1 MQDNMSFFI
10 LVDNQQQGPYTLAEL
25 RSRNITSA
33 TLVWAEGMA
42 QWTPAW
48 QVEALQ
54 TLFAAGTAH
63 AAGAPVPPPAQQA
76 QQATQGGAQPHAN
89 QTFANQTFAEQ
100 AFAAHSGTAQA
111 GTAQMQQPMQQQPS
125 QQPPRHH
132 LLRGGCMTV
141 IVAVVLLA
149 VALVATCPT
158 PQDHREAVTRTLNQV
173 VEHATD
179 QGSGD
184 AWGMIGSM
192 ITKRLVGV
200 VVDQMLDVQSY
211 GLWSVGTIHYKDTDK
226 KVSFGIL
233 GHVYTF
239 DADDIERAL
248 KQGGDQGGDTF
259 HSPLYNPGSGDSDG
273 DGGDD
278 SDSQDNAPSYD
289 TPGDDTPQAPSSPS
303 SPSSPD
309 GGDGTGDDG
318 SADL

>member
-10 LVDNQQQGPYTLAEL
+10 LAGNQQQGPYTLAEL

-54 TLFAAGTAH
+54 PLFNGTPQG
-63 AAGAPVPPPAQQA
+63 GAPVPPVPQQA
-76 QQATQGGAQPHAN
+76 QQTQQAPTGADAPSGADTPQTGQPPVGQHAPTGGNGGGNGGAEPQ
-89 QTFANQTFAEQ
+89 
-100 AFAAHSGTAQA
+100 
-111 GTAQMQQPMQQQPS
+111 
-125 QQPPRHH
+125 RH
-132 LLRGGCMTV
+132 LLRGGCMAAV
-141 IVAVVLLA
+141 VVAVLMA
-149 VALVATCPT
+149 VGLVATCPT
-158 PQDHREAVTRTLNQV
+158 PQDHREAVTRTLNRV
-173 VEHATD
+173 VEHATA
-179 QGSGD
+179 QGNDD

-200 VVDQMLDVQSY
+200 VVDQMLDVQNY

-226 KVSFGIL
+226 RVSFGIL

-259 HSPLYNPGSGDSDG
+259 HSPLYNPGSGSSADDG
-273 DGGDD
+273 SSAEGQED
-278 SDSQDNAPSYD
+278 APSYNAPD
-289 TPGDDTPQAPSSPS
+289 SPSDDTPQ
-303 SPSSPD
+303 SPD
-309 GGDGTGDDG
+309 DQGDDG
-318 SADL
+318 TTDDSSADL